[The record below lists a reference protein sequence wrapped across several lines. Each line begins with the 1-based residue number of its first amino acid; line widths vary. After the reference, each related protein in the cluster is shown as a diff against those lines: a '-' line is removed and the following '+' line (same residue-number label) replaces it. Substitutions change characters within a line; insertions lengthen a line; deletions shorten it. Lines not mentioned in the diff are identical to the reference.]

1 MSDTNNTNNESIDTL
16 INDNDDEG
24 FVNMDL
30 EKKESNMMSDIMK
43 PCTKHLNNE
52 PLMSTTS
59 KLIHNKP
66 CRFSYSTRNPYDD
79 GL

>member
-30 EKKESNMMSDIMK
+30 EKKELTVMSDIMK
-43 PCTKHLNNE
+43 QCTKHLNNE
-52 PLMSTTS
+52 SLMSTTS

-66 CRFSYSTRNPYDD
+66 CRVPYSTRNPYDD